1 MSRLRK
7 FFYGE
12 RESDLVNF
20 KVPKTTKTIQSLWNL
35 QKIIL
40 DTLDFN
46 EVVERIVDGLLLEL
60 GYLDLGYRI
69 IVLTLVDEKKQVL
82 KRISLSRT
90 EEASKA
96 LEASRIP
103 FHEIDIPLS
112 SNNNILI
119 KTLNAKQPYITHN
132 WKDIFI
138 PVLSEEDALRNQHAA
153 NIKTSMTYPIVVK
166 GKAIG
171 VLIFSMVKSENEVT
185 EEETNLIAGFTEIV
199 GLAVQ
204 NSQLYSSLEESKVR
218 IQRANHR
225 LKELDKL
232 KDEFVSIASHELR
245 TPMTAIKSYLWMA
258 LDGKGGALNEKQK
271 YYVQRGYNS
280 VDRLIRLVNDM
291 LNISRIESG
300 RITVIRK
307 PVDLRTIIQE
317 VVDEVSPRAQEVEVD
332 VHYKKPK
339 EQQIVI
345 ADGDK
350 IKEVLFN
357 LIGNSIKFTPPKG
370 TITVSI
376 SHKDGFI
383 ETAVKDT
390 GAGISEEDIGKLFQ
404 KFGLLADSY
413 TTNQPALGT
422 GLGLFIS
429 KSIMNMHDGT
439 IRAHSEGKGKGAVF
453 TFGLKKP
460 SQAEIQQSEKESQKN
475 DNTEEEN
482 VGIIHSAV

>member
-1 MSRLRK
+1 MSHLRK
-7 FFYGE
+7 FFYGDE
-12 RESDLVNF
+12 GSEIKNS
-20 KVPKTTKTIQSLWNL
+20 KVPQTTKTIQSLWNL

-90 EEASKA
+90 EEARKA
-96 LEASRIP
+96 IEASCVP
-103 FHEIDIPLS
+103 FHDIDIPL
-112 SNNNILI
+112 NANKNILI
-119 KTLNAKQPYITHN
+119 QTLKTKNPHVTHN

-138 PVLSEEDALRNQHAA
+138 PVLSEEDALKNQHAA
-153 NIKTSMTYPIVVK
+153 NIKTSMTYPVVVR

-171 VLIFSMVKSENEVT
+171 VLIFSMVKNESAVSA
-185 EEETNLIAGFTEIV
+185 EERNLIAGFTEIV

-204 NSQLYSSLEESKVR
+204 NSQLYSSLEESKER
-218 IQRANHR
+218 IQRANRR

-232 KDEFVSIASHELR
+232 KDEFVSVASHELR

-258 LDGKGGALNEKQK
+258 LDGKGGKLSEKQK
-271 YYVQRGYNS
+271 YYIQRGYNS

-307 PVDLRTIIQE
+307 PIDLQMLIRE
-317 VVDEVSPRAQEVEVD
+317 VVNEVTPRAQEVGVT
-332 VHYKKPK
+332 VIFNKS
-339 EQQIVI
+339 QQEEIVI

-370 TITVSI
+370 TITVSLN
-376 SHKDGFI
+376 HTDGFI
-383 ETAVKDT
+383 QTLVKDT
-390 GAGISEEDIGKLFQ
+390 GTGIPAEDLGKLFQ
-404 KFGLLADSY
+404 KFGLLAGSY
-413 TTNQPALGT
+413 TTNQPAMGT
-422 GLGLFIS
+422 GLGLYIS
-429 KSIMNMHDGT
+429 KSIMNMHEGK
-439 IRAHSEGKGKGAVF
+439 IWAASEGKGKGATF
-453 TFGLKKP
+453 TFALKKP
-460 SQAEIQQSEKESQKN
+460 SKADLEQAAEEKHEE
-475 DNTEEEN
+475 TEE
-482 VGIIHSAV
+482 VGIIHSSI

>member
-1 MSRLRK
+1 MSHLRK
-7 FFYGE
+7 FFYGNE
-12 RESDLVNF
+12 DSGLKNS
-20 KVPKTTKTIQSLWNL
+20 KVPQTTKTIQSLWNL

-90 EEASKA
+90 KEAKRA

-103 FHEIDIPLS
+103 FHDIDIPLR

-119 KTLNAKQPYITHN
+119 QTLKTKKPHVTHN

-138 PVLSEEDALRNQHAA
+138 PILSEDDALKNQRAA
-153 NIKTSMTYPIVVK
+153 NIKTSMTYPVVVR

-171 VLIFSMVKSENEVT
+171 ILIFSMVKKESEVT
-185 EEETNLIAGFTEIV
+185 AEERNLIAGFTEIV

-204 NSQLYSSLEESKVR
+204 NSQLYSSLEESKER

-232 KDEFVSIASHELR
+232 KDEFVSVASHELR

-258 LDGKGGALNEKQK
+258 LDGKGGKLSEKQK
-271 YYVQRGYNS
+271 YYIQRGYNS

-307 PVDLRTIIQE
+307 PIDLQVLIQE
-317 VVDEVSPRAQEVEVD
+317 VVDEVTPRAQEVGVTVNFNKSPDDE
-332 VHYKKPK
+332 
-339 EQQIVI
+339 IVI

-350 IKEVLFN
+350 MKEVLFN

-370 TITVSI
+370 MITVSI
-376 SHKDGFI
+376 NHKDGFI
-383 ETAVKDT
+383 ETIVKDT
-390 GAGISEEDIGKLFQ
+390 GAGIEKDDLNKLFQ
-404 KFGLLADSY
+404 KFGLLAGSY
-413 TTNQPALGT
+413 TTNQPILGT
-422 GLGLFIS
+422 GLGLYIS
-429 KSIMNMHDGT
+429 KSIMNMH
-439 IRAHSEGKGKGAVF
+439 EGKIWAESQGRGKGA
-453 TFGLKKP
+453 TFIFALKKP
-460 SQAEIQQSEKESQKN
+460 SKEEISQSEKQVVKPSG
-475 DNTEEEN
+475 DD
-482 VGIIHSAV
+482 VGIIHSTV